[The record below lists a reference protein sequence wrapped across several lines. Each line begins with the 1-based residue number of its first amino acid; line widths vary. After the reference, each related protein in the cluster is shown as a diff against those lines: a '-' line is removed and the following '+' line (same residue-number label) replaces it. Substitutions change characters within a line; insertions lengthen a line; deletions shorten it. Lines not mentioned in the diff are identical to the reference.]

1 VRMGQGMVAAQS
13 WSRQGS
19 LTEAE
24 RMGFLELACPVGV
37 VLPKGGRAEK
47 LSTWLL
53 TAVLGEAGSAEEVAP
68 G

>member
-1 VRMGQGMVAAQS
+1 MGQGMVAALS
-13 WSRQGS
+13 WSRQGP

-37 VLPKGGRAEK
+37 VLLKGGRAEK

-53 TAVLGEAGSAEEVAP
+53 TAVLGEDWSVEEVAP